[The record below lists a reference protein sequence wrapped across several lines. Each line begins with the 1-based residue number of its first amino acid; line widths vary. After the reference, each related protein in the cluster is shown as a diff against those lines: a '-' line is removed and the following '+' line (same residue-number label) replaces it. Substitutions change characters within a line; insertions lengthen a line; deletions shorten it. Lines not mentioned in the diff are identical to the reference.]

1 MSQTTP
7 KSAHIVRQVLVL
19 VAVISTI
26 VFNGLSQTIPIGN
39 QTSAEVSNRY
49 STYFTP
55 ANYAFAIWGVIYL
68 LLIGYGVYQALP
80 SQRENPKAIKIAWLF
95 ILSCILNCVWI
106 VLFQTDQ
113 LVISVMVIIAFL
125 LTLAAIY
132 VRLGIGREQ
141 VSNADRWFLQLPFSV
156 YLGWVS
162 VATIANVAVLG
173 VSQGWGD
180 LFGIPAST
188 WAAIML
194 VVATVVGLIMA
205 ITRRDVGYVLVF
217 VWAFTA
223 IINKQSGITVVTTTA
238 LVTVIVLLIAL
249 VASLIN
255 YLRQP
260 HDFTPTH
267 A

>member
-1 MSQTTP
+1 MLQSTT
-7 KSAHIVRQVLVL
+7 KTAHIVRQVLVL

-26 VFNGLSQTIPIGN
+26 VFNGLSQTVPIGN
-39 QTSAEVSNRY
+39 QTSADVSNRY

-68 LLIGYGVYQALP
+68 LLIGYGIYQALP

-95 ILSCILNCVWI
+95 ILSCVLNCIWI

-113 LVISVMVIIAFL
+113 LALSVVVIIAFL
-125 LTLAAIY
+125 LTLMAIY
-132 VRLGIGREQ
+132 LRLETGKST
-141 VSNADRWFLQLPFSV
+141 VSNADRWFLQVPFSV
-156 YLGWVS
+156 YFGWVS
-162 VATIANVAVLG
+162 VATIANVSVLG
-173 VSQGWGD
+173 VAQQWGD

-194 VVATVVGLIMA
+194 VVATVVGIFMA
-205 ITRRDVGYVLVF
+205 VTRRDVAYVMVF

-223 IINKQSGITVVTTTA
+223 IINKQAGVAVVTTTA
-238 LVTVIVLLIAL
+238 LITVIVLVVALAGSLIA
-249 VASLIN
+249 
-255 YLRQP
+255 YFRQP
-260 HDFTPTH
+260 HRLTP